1 MSTTLIESTAET
13 FDVGKQRFSAHLL
26 QNAARFFP
34 ELDKSVL
41 IVNLRHHAK
50 RDHSQLLEL
59 EVTDGKHFRN
69 VIYKIPFCL
78 QNYESNETSA
88 TPRPRLFPEIA
99 PITNGLREYRA
110 LESIETHFENLDP
123 ARFGVVSILD
133 LLESPYVV
141 VMEKCKEGDL
151 KSLMKRATRFHNP
164 SSSQSLCN
172 ALANT
177 GAWLRE
183 FHLLED
189 LEHTDVRH
197 AERPSFVDAVE
208 RFSDGLIQQLG
219 RHSYFE
225 GLCRKLV
232 RSAERHLPDKIPLAV
247 VHGDF
252 APRNILVDDASQ
264 VTVFDTQRR
273 WRAPLYED
281 LAYFLMSLKTPG
293 PQVRTQGL
301 LFSQKQLAE
310 WETAFLTAYFEE
322 SDTPLQ
328 AVRLYETLLTL
339 EWWCAINFRL
349 SDGSVK
355 QRASLALSN
364 RYLYRYIDQL
374 IAET

>member
-1 MSTTLIESTAET
+1 MSTTLTEPATEM
-13 FDVGKQRFSAHLL
+13 FDVGKQRFSSHLL
-26 QNAARFFP
+26 KNATRFFP
-34 ELDKSVL
+34 ELDESALV
-41 IVNLRHHAK
+41 VNLRHHAK
-50 RDHSQLLEL
+50 REHSQLLEL
-59 EVTDGKHFRN
+59 EVSDGKHSRN

-78 QNYESNETSA
+78 QNYETNETSA

-110 LESIETHFENLDP
+110 LESIEAHFNDLDST
-123 ARFGVVSILD
+123 RFGVVSMLD
-133 LLESPYVV
+133 LLESPYVL

-151 KSLMKRATRFHNP
+151 KSLMKRATRFHKS
-164 SSSQSLCN
+164 SSSQSLHT

-177 GAWLRE
+177 GEWLRE

-189 LEHTDVRH
+189 LEHTEVRH
-197 AERPSFVDAVE
+197 AERESFVDAVE

-225 GLCRKLV
+225 RLCRKLV
-232 RSAERHLPDKIPLAV
+232 QAAKRHLPDEIPLAV

-252 APRNILVDDASQ
+252 APRNILVDGASR

-301 LFSQKQLAE
+301 LFSQNQLAE
-310 WETAFLTAYFEE
+310 WEAAFLAAYFEG
-322 SDTPLQ
+322 SDTPFK
-328 AVRLYETLLTL
+328 AVRLYETLLTI
-339 EWWCAINFRL
+339 EWWGAINFRL

-364 RYLYRYIDQL
+364 RYLSRYVKQL
-374 IAET
+374 TAQL